1 MAGGTLMGATSFSS
15 GGAAGVS
22 QANQAALEA
31 ETDEDTYAP
40 PDLIKHSPGVAKC
53 WIKWEASGAH
63 SIVGSYN
70 ITSVTDGG
78 QAGDTDGVIATDFSS
93 VNDQV
98 FAGLTD
104 DAKFLSIG
112 TSAAGTWTSRT
123 YAHDGTLSDV
133 DRNMMAMFGD
143 Q

>member
-1 MAGGTLMGATSFSS
+1 MAWTFYNSS
-15 GGAAGVS
+15 GE
-22 QANQAALEA
+22 ALVQHAESEAVQSEMEA
-31 ETDEDTYAP
+31 ETATAKFVP
-40 PDLIKHSPGVAKC
+40 PDLIKYSPGVAKA
-53 WIKWEASGAH
+53 WIKWEATGTH

-98 FAGLTD
+98 FTGCTD
-104 DAKFLSIG
+104 DAKLISIV
-112 TSAAGTWTSRT
+112 TSAAGTWTART
-123 YAHDGTLSDV
+123 YLHDGTLSDV

-143 Q
+143 QA